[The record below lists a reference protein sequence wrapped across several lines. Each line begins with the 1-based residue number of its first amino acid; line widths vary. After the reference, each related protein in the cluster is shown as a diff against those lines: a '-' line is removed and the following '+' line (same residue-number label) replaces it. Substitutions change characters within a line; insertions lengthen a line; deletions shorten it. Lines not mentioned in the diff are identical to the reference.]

1 MQVDQR
7 DRVER
12 LAHGLIFAIISRL
25 PYANRSFIAG
35 KTDNSGYRE
44 IRV

>member
-7 DRVER
+7 DHIER
-12 LAHGLIFAIISRL
+12 LAHGLIFSISSRL

-35 KTDNSGYRE
+35 KADNSGYRE
-44 IRV
+44 ISV